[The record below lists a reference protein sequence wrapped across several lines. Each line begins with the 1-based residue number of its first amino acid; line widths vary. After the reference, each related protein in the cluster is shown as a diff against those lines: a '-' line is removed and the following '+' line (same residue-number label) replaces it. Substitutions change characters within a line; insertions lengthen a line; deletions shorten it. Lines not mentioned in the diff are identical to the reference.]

1 MANGKK
7 SVLLYCDII
16 HTVEELSDDE
26 AGRLFKHYL
35 RYINDLNPEP
45 PDKLIKIVF
54 EPIKQTLK
62 RDLKAWESIILK
74 RSAAGIASAEKKKQN
89 QQVSTSVE
97 SVEQTSTKSTVSD
110 IVNVIVKDKV
120 KVRSKTIFVAPL
132 IWEVE
137 IYLKEKGYTKEAA
150 LKIIEYYSVADWKD
164 SKGTEVKNWK
174 QKAQSVWFKPENKI
188 KENIKSTDLTQTPLP
203 K

>member
-110 IVNVIVKDKV
+110 IVKDKV

-132 IWEVE
+132 ILEVE
-137 IYLKEKGYTKEAA
+137 IYFKEKGYTKEAA
-150 LKIIEYYSVADWKD
+150 LKFFDYYSVADWKD